1 VEARETASSLPTRV
15 PRVSIGIPVYNGAR
29 YLQEALDSIA
39 AQTYRDWELVICD
52 NASTDETASICRRF
66 VENEPRAR
74 YHRNPVNIGSD
85 RNFNLCAELA
95 RGEYFITVAYDDRL
109 HPEYLARAVAVLD
122 ADPRVAFVHSRAW
135 EIDADG
141 HTLGEAESAEFA
153 DADSPSERFRNVL
166 TVVPD
171 IISAFGLMRLSVF
184 RETPG
189 YIQYPSSDA
198 FLQAELA
205 LRGKMREVPEFLF
218 FRRLHPAAGHYVP
231 LHEQFEESDP
241 GQGLRIFFPEW
252 RRFGEYARSVMRVPM
267 PLSEKL
273 RCLAVLPAYW
283 RRRRLRYRFGKDM
296 RKAVRAAMLM
306 VAPRLGMRILARRR
320 AGQAGS
326 ANK

>member
-1 VEARETASSLPTRV
+1 VEPV
-15 PRVSIGIPVYNGAR
+15 PSKKTPKVSIGIPVYNGAR

-39 AQTYRDWELVICD
+39 AQTFPDWELTICD
-52 NASTDETASICRRF
+52 NASTDETASISRRF
-66 VENEPRAR
+66 AEREPRAR

-109 HPEYLARAVAVLD
+109 HPQYLEKTVAVLD
-122 ADPRVAFVHSRAW
+122 AEPDAAFVHTRAW

-141 HTLGEAESAEFA
+141 NTLGPAESAEFSDGA
-153 DADSPSERFRNVL
+153 TPSERFRNVL

-184 RETPG
+184 RATPG

-252 RRFGEYARSVMRVPM
+252 RRFGEYARSVLRVPM
-267 PLSEKL
+267 SPAEKL
-273 RCLAVLPAYW
+273 RCLRVLPAYW
-283 RRRRLRYRFGKDM
+283 KRRRLRYRFGKDV

-306 VAPRLGMRILARRR
+306 AAPRLGRRLLARR
-320 AGQAGS
+320 AAQTHAGS
-326 ANK
+326 GK

>member
-1 VEARETASSLPTRV
+1 VVAAENPAPAAVRTPK
-15 PRVSIGIPVYNGAR
+15 VSIGVPVYNGAR
-29 YLQEALDSIA
+29 YLQEALDSIS
-39 AQTYRDWELVICD
+39 AQTFRDWELIVCD

-85 RNFNLCAELA
+85 RNFNLCAELS
-95 RGEYFITVAYDDRL
+95 RGDYFMTVAYDDRL
-109 HPEYLARAVAVLD
+109 HPLYLEKTVAVLD
-122 ADPRVAFVHSRAW
+122 ADPSVAFVHTRAW

-141 HTLGEAESAEFA
+141 RTLGEAESAEFA

-171 IISAFGLMRLSVF
+171 IISAFGLMRMSVF
-184 RETPG
+184 RRTPG

-252 RRFGEYARSVMRVPM
+252 RRFGEYARSVARVPM
-267 PLSEKL
+267 PIGEKL

-283 RRRRLRYRFGKDM
+283 KRRRLRYRFTKDV
-296 RKAVRAAMLM
+296 RKAVRAGMLM
-306 VAPRLGMRILARRR
+306 VAPRLGRRILARRH
-320 AGQAGS
+320 ASHAGS
-326 ANK
+326 AGK

>member
-1 VEARETASSLPTRV
+1 MALTARAPK
-15 PRVSIGIPVYNGAR
+15 VSIGIPVYNGQR

-39 AQTYRDWELVICD
+39 AQTFEDWELTICD
-52 NASTDETASICRRF
+52 NASTDRTEAICRRF
-66 VENEPRAR
+66 AEGEPRAR

-85 RNFNLCAELA
+85 RNFNLCAELS

-109 HPEYLARAVAVLD
+109 HPQYLERTVAELD
-122 ADPRVAFVHSRAW
+122 ADPDVAFVHTRAW
-135 EIDADG
+135 EIDAEG
-141 HTLGEAESAEFA
+141 RTLGAAESAEFS
-153 DADSPSERFRNVL
+153 DAAAPHERFRNVL

-171 IISAFGLMRLSVF
+171 IISAFGLMRMSVF
-184 RETPG
+184 RATPG
-189 YIQYPSSDA
+189 YIIYPSPDA

-241 GQGLRIFFPEW
+241 GTGLRIFFPEW
-252 RRFGEYARSVMRVPM
+252 RRFGEYARSVLRVPM
-267 PLSEKL
+267 PFSEKM

-283 RRRRLRYRFGKDM
+283 KRRRLRYRFSKDM

-306 VAPRLGMRILARRR
+306 AAPRLGRRILARR
-320 AGQAGS
+320 ASQAGS
-326 ANK
+326 AGK